1 MQGEFV
7 TVYDQAGR
15 LLAVLENAS
24 DVSYV
29 LTHNDLWTASFSL
42 PVDDPQNAHCQAHN
56 LVRLPDGSRDTG
68 LYRIVGMPT
77 CQLEAGGTCTYSL
90 EHVMATLLDDVLFGY
105 HEIGGEGI
113 STRAAA
119 EYILS
124 KQTVKRWRLGACDFA
139 DEYAYKF
146 ENTAL
151 LSSLLSLANVL
162 TEEYTWEFDT
172 SSGSGTEAD
181 PWIVSLR
188 RADGAPGCGI
198 HYMRNMA
205 GIEKTMDASTLVTR
219 LYLLGYG
226 EGVNQ
231 LTIKDVNGGV
241 PYVEADT
248 VSKWGVKCSV
258 YADTRIE
265 DAALLKARGL
275 AVLEKYKNPYVTYTA
290 SAIDLARMT
299 GHSWDSYMPGKLV
312 TVMDSEHGVDL
323 RARIVSVSKSDVGGR
338 PGEIDVTIANAERD
352 AADSMNALADR
363 MGIAELYSQ
372 GATNLYAQQY
382 ADNADAEHPAVMR
395 VYIPSGCVRINRMLL
410 SWSTAPFRAYET
422 GAAAGGG
429 RHATSSAGGA
439 DVRTS
444 RAGGEYA
451 ATVEARVVTTEA
463 STGGPISGHDGDT
476 SGKTS
481 FALSSTGASMNATA
495 DAEPSIGSAGAH
507 THVGGLHSHI
517 FGHYHA
523 VTSGSARTGNAI
535 YANGNSHTSTEDGGA
550 VASGGAGSHT
560 HAMGAHSHG
569 MAHYHSFS
577 HSHSVTAVVT
587 VPSQKITI
595 PGHSHV
601 VEIAAH
607 THRVEL
613 EPHEHDIVYGIYE
626 GRSAS
631 GVTLYVDDAEVPA
644 EAVKARE
651 MDIAPYLAA
660 DEDGRITRGAWH
672 EVKIVPT
679 GLTRIEAN
687 LFVQTFIQSVGGG
700 DY

>member
-1 MQGEFV
+1 M
-7 TVYDQAGR
+7 
-15 LLAVLENAS
+15 
-24 DVSYV
+24 
-29 LTHNDLWTASFSL
+29 
-42 PVDDPQNAHCQAHN
+42 
-56 LVRLPDGSRDTG
+56 
-68 LYRIVGMPT
+68 
-77 CQLEAGGTCTYSL
+77 
-90 EHVMATLLDDVLFGY
+90 
-105 HEIGGEGI
+105 
-113 STRAAA
+113 
-119 EYILS
+119 
-124 KQTVKRWRLGACDFA
+124 
-139 DEYAYKF
+139 
-146 ENTAL
+146 
-151 LSSLLSLANVL
+151 
-162 TEEYTWEFDT
+162 
-172 SSGSGTEAD
+172 
-181 PWIVSLR
+181 
-188 RADGAPGCGI
+188 
-198 HYMRNMA
+198 
-205 GIEKTMDASTLVTR
+205 
-219 LYLLGYG
+219 
-226 EGVNQ
+226 
-231 LTIKDVNGGV
+231 
-241 PYVEADT
+241 
-248 VSKWGVKCSV
+248 
-258 YADTRIE
+258 
-265 DAALLKARGL
+265 
-275 AVLEKYKNPYVTYTA
+275 
-290 SAIDLARMT
+290 
-299 GHSWDSYMPGKLV
+299 
-312 TVMDSEHGVDL
+312 
-323 RARIVSVSKSDVGGR
+323 
-338 PGEIDVTIANAERD
+338 
-352 AADSMNALADR
+352 
-363 MGIAELYSQ
+363 
-372 GATNLYAQQY
+372 
-382 ADNADAEHPAVMR
+382 
-395 VYIPSGCVRINRMLL
+395 
-410 SWSTAPFRAYET
+410 
-422 GAAAGGG
+422 AGGG

-495 DAEPSIGSAGAH
+495 DAEPAIGSAGAH

-550 VASGGAGSHT
+550 VATGSAGSHT
-560 HAMGAHSHG
+560 HAMDAHAHG

-577 HSHSVTAVVT
+577 HTHNVTAVVT

-631 GVTLYVDDAEVPA
+631 RVTLYVDDTEVPE

-660 DEDGRITRGAWH
+660 DEDGRITRGTWH